1 LLASISGRVIN
12 DLNGNGRLES
22 GEPGLSG
29 VLGTLSGRASATAL
43 TNAQGEF
50 NFTNLPPGDYRL
62 TETNLPNFLD
72 SGVSPGVGNVAV
84 DLNNIT
90 ATLAAGQ
97 NSTNN
102 LFLDTQPSERCVP
115 ACFNNADMW
124 IINDQARRRVIEA
137 AGGPGAF
144 FILELGRPALSE
156 FEILFALSDFS
167 LGRRALNREYLATQL
182 NIAAYPGAQFNQAS
196 CFYQGPNQILRIPG
210 NPRVADLLQRA
221 RDAYNGNDLLLIREL
236 IAHLTNINSITST
249 TGIICPFV
257 DP

>member
-1 LLASISGRVIN
+1 MLASIAGRVIN

-22 GEPGLSG
+22 GEPGLAG
-29 VLGTLSGRASATAL
+29 VLVTLSGRASTTAL
-43 TNAQGEF
+43 TDGAGEF

-62 TETNLPNFLD
+62 TETNLPSFLD
-72 SGVSPGVGNVAV
+72 SGVSAGVGNFAP

-90 ATLAAGQ
+90 ATLAAGL

-156 FEILFALSDFS
+156 FEILFSLNDFS
-167 LGRRALNREYLATQL
+167 LGRSALNREFVATQL
-182 NIAAYPGAQFNQAS
+182 NIAAYPGSQFDRAS

-210 NPRVADLLQRA
+210 NPRVSDLLAQARA
-221 RDAYNGNDLLLIREL
+221 AYNSGDARLIAEL
-236 IAHLTNINSITST
+236 IAHLTNVNSITST

>member
-1 LLASISGRVIN
+1 M
-12 DLNGNGRLES
+12 
-22 GEPGLSG
+22 
-29 VLGTLSGRASATAL
+29 L

-50 NFTNLPPGDYRL
+50 SFTNLSPGDYRL

-72 SGVSPGVGNVAV
+72 SGVSPGVGNFAV

-90 ATLAAGQ
+90 AMLVAGQ

-102 LFLDTQPSERCVP
+102 LFLDTQPSDRCVP

-124 IINDQARRRVIEA
+124 IINDQARRRVIET

-144 FILELGRPALSE
+144 FILELGRSALSE
-156 FEILFALSDFS
+156 LEILFALSDFS
-167 LGRRALNREYLATQL
+167 LGRRGLNREFVATQL
-182 NIAAYPGAQFNQAS
+182 NIAAYPGAQFNQAT

-210 NPRVADLLQRA
+210 NPRVSDLLQQA
-221 RDAYNGNDLLLIREL
+221 RDAYNNNNPGL
-236 IAHLTNINSITST
+236 IAELLAHLFNINSITST